1 MFRTMSFFSFLAY
14 FVIITVVYC
23 ASFDDCKETEIQ
35 VQLRN
40 FDNKDCDTKCTKGL
54 LLNDTIRLFGTI
66 TGIATEKVN
75 DGDQVTIKRRNGG
88 NDIDV
93 DTLKNCISGR
103 NKTYKCTFTISTIN
117 ITYDERLRNTRNK
130 IDVYL
135 EVIYNNGVHC
145 SKTIEL
151 PAIFDPSKVKLF
163 VNAQNVIKSYQRIIV
178 ENSLLNFHCED
189 FIEPCDVYTSHSSLN
204 MKNAKEINYTI
215 GYSICGREYLN
226 QYKVT
231 VIMNTTDSDVCSIW
245 NNLSKGLLVSFII
258 IIPLFIVLI
267 LMIKRLRP

>member
-1 MFRTMSFFSFLAY
+1 MSFFSFLAY

-75 DGDQVTIKRRNGG
+75 DGDQG

-103 NKTYKCTFTISTIN
+103 NKTYNCTFTISTIN

-135 EVIYNNGVHC
+135 EVTYNNGVHC

-163 VNAQNVIKSYQRIIV
+163 VNAQNVTTSYQRIIV

-189 FIEPCDVYTSHSSLN
+189 FIEPCDVYMSHSSLN
-204 MKNAKEINYTI
+204 MKNAKESNYTI
-215 GYSICGREYLN
+215 GYSICGRPYLN
-226 QYKVT
+226 QYNVT

-245 NNLSKGLLVSFII
+245 NSLSIGSLVSLII
-258 IIPLFIVLI
+258 ILLFIVLI
-267 LMIKRLRP
+267 LMMKRLRP